1 MMTGRQQWMT
11 IILLWAA
18 ILVSAV
24 SSVYGRH
31 EARRLFHDLQQ
42 LNKQRDELDIQWGR
56 LQIEQ
61 STWATHG
68 RIEKIARD
76 DLGMMTPDSDDLM
89 VVQP

>member
-1 MMTGRQQWMT
+1 MTHRQQWLV
-11 IILLWAA
+11 IAVLW
-18 ILVSAV
+18 VAV
-24 SSVYGRH
+24 LTSSIGAVYSRH
-31 EARRLFHDLQQ
+31 EARRLFHELQQ

-76 DLGMMTPDSDDLM
+76 DLGMTIPSSDELM